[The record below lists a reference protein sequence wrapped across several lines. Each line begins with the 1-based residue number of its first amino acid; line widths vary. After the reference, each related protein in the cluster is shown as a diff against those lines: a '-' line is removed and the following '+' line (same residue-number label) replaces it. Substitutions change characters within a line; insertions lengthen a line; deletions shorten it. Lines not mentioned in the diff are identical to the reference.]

1 MKFYKLVQIPD
12 TEPLALDQPY
22 VVVQQTVDGKAI
34 NYGINTQDFALIV
47 VDGRV
52 SVHNLQ
58 KLVEPPHQIHSY
70 VVIERFEKLI
80 RAKTFER
87 TVDGKSAAQDYMTA
101 SIRTAYST
109 YKTNGLI
116 GDLYDS
122 NLAAAG
128 VAGGSFTHHF
138 VGGTYSITITEA

>member
-1 MKFYKLVQIPD
+1 MPREAELP
-12 TEPLALDQPY
+12 PA
-22 VVVQQTVDGKAI
+22 QQMVLEGLRSI
-34 NYGINTQDFALIV
+34 
-47 VDGRV
+47 
-52 SVHNLQ
+52 
-58 KLVEPPHQIHSY
+58 
-70 VVIERFEKLI
+70 
-80 RAKTFER
+80 KTFER

-101 SIRTAYST
+101 SIRTAYSN

>member
-12 TEPLALDQPY
+12 TEPLAIDQPY
-22 VVVQQTVDGKAI
+22 VVGQPTVDGI
-34 NYGINTQDFALIV
+34 PIDYGIDTRDFALTV
-47 VDGRV
+47 ADGRV

-58 KLVEPPHQIHSY
+58 KLVETPYQIHSY

-80 RAKTFER
+80 RARAFER
-87 TVDGKSAAQDYMTA
+87 TVYGKSAAQDYMIA

-122 NLAAAG
+122 NLAALAI
-128 VAGGSFTHHF
+128 AAGSFTHHF
-138 VGGTYSITITEA
+138 VGGTYTITITEA